1 MKPSSAEIDKNLQV
15 KSFETQDEQSLLQ
28 TGNDE
33 VASLAFGVC
42 EKTPPHGNL
51 NNNVR

>member
-1 MKPSSAEIDKNLQV
+1 MKPSSTEIDRNLQV
-15 KSFETQDEQSLLQ
+15 KSFETLDEQSLLQ

-42 EKTPPHGNL
+42 EKIPPYANL
-51 NNNVR
+51 NNDVR